1 MKKLIRIAVLIL
13 GLIFVSG
20 CFNKPKLT
28 KEQQNNVV
36 MWIARGYE
44 VKELEFIS
52 FTKNESTGSY
62 TLKMKINGDDSM
74 KTGVLIERFEEF
86 DNRNGILNLSPIDNF
101 ESIKR
106 AEDLDET
113 ASVSIEG
120 IKIKYLGEKQE
131 FK

>member
-1 MKKLIRIAVLIL
+1 MKKLIKIALIII

-44 VKELEFIS
+44 VKEVEFIS

-106 AEDLDET
+106 TEDLDET

-120 IKIKYLGEKQE
+120 IKIKYLGEK
-131 FK
+131 

>member
-1 MKKLIRIAVLIL
+1 MKKVQKLGIVLL
-13 GLIFVSG
+13 GLCLLAG
-20 CFNKPKLT
+20 CFFKPQIT

-44 VKELEFIS
+44 VKEVEFIS

-86 DNRNGILNLSPIDNF
+86 DNRNGILSLNPIDNF

-113 ASVSIEG
+113 ASVSIES
-120 IKIKYLGEKQE
+120 IKIKYIGEK
-131 FK
+131 

>member
-1 MKKLIRIAVLIL
+1 MKKLIRIAVVIL

-36 MWIARGYE
+36 TWIARGYE
-44 VKELEFIS
+44 VKEVEFIS
-52 FTKNESTGSY
+52 FTKHESTGSY

-106 AEDLDET
+106 SEDLDET

-120 IKIKYLGEKQE
+120 IKIKYLGEK
-131 FK
+131 

>member
-1 MKKLIRIAVLIL
+1 MKKLIRIVVLIL
-13 GLIFVSG
+13 GLILVSG

-36 MWIARGYE
+36 TWIARGYE
-44 VKELEFIS
+44 VKEVEFIS

-86 DNRNGILNLSPIDNF
+86 DNRNGILSLSPIDNF

-120 IKIKYLGEKQE
+120 IKIKYIGEK
-131 FK
+131 

>member
-1 MKKLIRIAVLIL
+1 MKKLIKIALIII

-36 MWIARGYE
+36 TWIARGYE
-44 VKELEFIS
+44 VKEVEFIS

-62 TLKMKINGDDSM
+62 TLKMNINGDDSM
-74 KTGVLIERFEEF
+74 RTGVLIERFEEF
-86 DNRNGILNLSPIDNF
+86 DNRNGILSLNPIENF

-106 AEDLDET
+106 AENLDET

-120 IKIKYLGEKQE
+120 IKIKYIGEK
-131 FK
+131 